1 MPEIIT
7 DQGLLVAELLIEPI
21 QKKNPLTSTK
31 YPNKVAFDCGC
42 GQKHTVND
50 PLLNIIG
57 VAFPVKFLFSCQNR
71 YVAFVH
77 VKGFFTKKANC
88 LWSCTAKL
96 YDDVIQGLKEANL
109 KDKGDNL

>member
-7 DQGLLVAELLIEPI
+7 DQGLLVAELLSEKI
-21 QKKNPLTSTK
+21 QNKNKLTSTK

-42 GQKHTVND
+42 GERHTVND
-50 PLLNIIG
+50 PTLIIMG
-57 VAFPVKFLFSCQNR
+57 IALPVKFLFLCKNK

-77 VKGFFTKKANC
+77 VKGFFIQKANC

-96 YDDVIQGLKEANL
+96 YDDVIKGLEEANF
-109 KDKGDNL
+109 KK

>member
-7 DQGLLVAELLIEPI
+7 DQGLLVAELLLENI
-21 QKKNPLTSTK
+21 QEKNKLTSTK

-42 GQKHTVND
+42 GEIHTDND
-50 PLLNIIG
+50 PSLIIMG
-57 VAFPVKFLFSCQNR
+57 IALPVKFLFLCTNK

-77 VKGFFTKKANC
+77 VNGYFIQKANY

-96 YDDVIQGLKEANL
+96 YDDVIQGLAEAHS
-109 KDKGDNL
+109 KTT